1 MVSFDSTAQDDL
13 SIKKCLNNAREQ
25 MTIEK
30 SIDQQ
35 VALLMQGIEMGDEQL
50 KEAMANE
57 LRQRLIDSEKTGV
70 PLRVY
75 CGYDPTSP
83 DLHLGHTVTMR
94 KLQQF
99 QELGHQAIFVIGS
112 FTALV
117 GDPSDKDKARPRLS
131 KEQVMAN
138 AKTYTDQAFKILD
151 PEKTEVRYNDS
162 WLSEIR
168 LEQVVE
174 LASNFTVQQFLVRD
188 NFSKRYEAGEPIW
201 LHEFFYALL
210 QGYDATELRAD
221 VQLGATEQLFNLL
234 AGRKLQE
241 AMGMKPQV
249 ALTIPVLVGTDGHMR
264 MAKSTGNTIGIN
276 EPPDEM
282 YGKVMSI
289 PDSAMSN
296 YFRLLT
302 RWGPEQVE
310 GLESGLESGELHPR
324 DAKMKLAREIVE
336 IYHGEET
343 VDSAEASFVKL
354 FQEGG
359 QPEDMPEHTYEAGS
373 TVIDVM
379 VDSGLVESKSQAR
392 RLVDQKGV
400 RVDGEVIEDPYF
412 NLAFDQPVVLQVG
425 KRRFARLL
433 KSG

>member
-1 MVSFDSTAQDDL
+1 
-13 SIKKCLNNAREQ
+13 

-30 SIDQQ
+30 NIDQQ
-35 VALLMQGIEMGDEQL
+35 LALLMQGIEMGDEKL
-50 KEAMANE
+50 KENMASE
-57 LRQRLIDSEKTGV
+57 LRDRFVDSQKTGV

-75 CGYDPTSP
+75 CGYDPTAS

-94 KLQQF
+94 KLKQF
-99 QELGHQAIFVIGS
+99 QDLGHQAIFVIGS

-117 GDPSDKDKARPRLS
+117 GDPSDKDKARPRLT

-151 PEKTEVRYNDS
+151 PEKTEVRFNDT
-162 WLSEIR
+162 WLSEVK
-168 LEQVVE
+168 LDQVIE
-174 LASNFTVQQFLVRD
+174 IASNFTVQQFLVRD
-188 NFSKRYEAGEPIW
+188 NFSKRYETGEPIW

-249 ALTIPVLVGTDGHMR
+249 ALTVPVLVGTDGHLR

-276 EPPDEM
+276 DPPDEM

-296 YFRLLT
+296 YFRLVT
-302 RWGPEQVE
+302 RWEPDEVERLEE
-310 GLESGLESGELHPR
+310 GLQSGELHPR
-324 DAKMKLAREIVE
+324 DVKMKLAREIVE
-336 IYHGEET
+336 INHGEEA
-343 VDSAEASFVKL
+343 VEAAEQAFVKL

-359 QPEDMPEHTYEAGS
+359 KPDDMPEYVYPPDSA
-373 TVIDVM
+373 VIDVM
-379 VDSGLVESKSQAR
+379 VSSGLVESKSQAR

-400 RVDGEVIEDPYF
+400 RVNDVVIEDPYYKID
-412 NLAFDQPVVLQVG
+412 FDEPTVLQVG
-425 KRRFARLL
+425 KRRFARLI
-433 KSG
+433 KAS

>member
-1 MVSFDSTAQDDL
+1 
-13 SIKKCLNNAREQ
+13 

-30 SIDQQ
+30 NIDQQ
-35 VALLMQGIEMGDEQL
+35 LALLMQGIEMGDEKL
-50 KEAMANE
+50 KENMASE
-57 LRQRLIDSEKTGV
+57 LRDRFVDSQKTGV

-75 CGYDPTSP
+75 CGYDPTAS

-94 KLQQF
+94 KLKQF
-99 QELGHQAIFVIGS
+99 QDLGHQAIFVIGS

-117 GDPSDKDKARPRLS
+117 GDPSDKDKARPRLT

-151 PEKTEVRYNDS
+151 PEKTEVRFNDT
-162 WLSEIR
+162 WLSEVK
-168 LEQVVE
+168 LDQVIE
-174 LASNFTVQQFLVRD
+174 IASNFTVQQFLVRD
-188 NFSKRYEAGEPIW
+188 NFSKRYETGEPIW

-249 ALTIPVLVGTDGHMR
+249 ALTVPVLVGTDGHLR

-276 EPPDEM
+276 DPPDEM

-289 PDSAMSN
+289 PDSAMRN
-296 YFRLLT
+296 YFRLVT
-302 RWGPEQVE
+302 RWEPDEVERLEE
-310 GLESGLESGELHPR
+310 GLQSGELHPR
-324 DAKMKLAREIVE
+324 DVKMKLAREIVE
-336 IYHGEET
+336 INHGEEA
-343 VDSAEASFVKL
+343 VEAAEQAFVKL

-359 QPEDMPEHTYEAGS
+359 KPDDMPEYVYPPDSA
-373 TVIDVM
+373 VIDVM
-379 VDSGLVESKSQAR
+379 VSSGLVESKSQAR

-400 RVDGEVIEDPYF
+400 RVNDVVIEDPYYKID
-412 NLAFDQPVVLQVG
+412 FDEPTVLQVG
-425 KRRFARLL
+425 KRRFARLI
-433 KSG
+433 KAS